1 MRAENIKRERETY
14 KQVGN
19 VGEGDGGNSEGNEE
33 GFS

>member
-1 MRAENIKRERETY
+1 VERERETY